1 MYFYNEETENTLVDY
16 NYWSMYNYCFTNL
29 KNTVIIHKMR
39 MFISKSIY
47 ITKVLPYLTISGKY
61 IICLRLNN

>member
-39 MFISKSIY
+39 MFISKNIY
-47 ITKVLPYLTISGKY
+47 IYYKSIALFDYKW
-61 IICLRLNN
+61 